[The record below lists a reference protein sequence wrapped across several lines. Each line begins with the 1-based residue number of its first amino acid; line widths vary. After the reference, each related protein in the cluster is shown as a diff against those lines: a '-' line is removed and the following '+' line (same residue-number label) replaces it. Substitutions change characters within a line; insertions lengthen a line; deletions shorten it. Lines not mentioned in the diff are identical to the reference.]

1 MSENQIGIFC
11 SDKPFDMKEVPVMK
25 ILAQYYT
32 PGVARSVLIPIIST
46 NTRGKKISLRA
57 LDWLVTNYAKKN
69 PQIRKVKPNDLPEKA
84 ESMYSEYKMWL
95 RKYRRAHFDP
105 FRRRNRITF
114 TLDNQTH
121 QTTVGQLNFM
131 YWASRH
137 GVLDYAHDHIEE
149 IEQDHS
155 ESSRDKNRLKTT
167 AHPPQTGKR
176 KRRQLSEAPVD
187 KVLIYNNPIT
197 VCFKPGGKNCQ

>member
-1 MSENQIGIFC
+1 MYHQKHIGIFC
-11 SDKPFDMKEVPVMK
+11 SDRPFDMKEVPVMK

-32 PGVARSVLIPIIST
+32 PHIVRTVLIPVIS
-46 NTRGKKISLRA
+46 NNNNEKKISLRA

-69 PQIRKVKPNDLPEKA
+69 PQIRKVKPRDMPEKA

-105 FRRRNRITF
+105 FRRRSRITF
-114 TLDNQTH
+114 TLDDQTY

-137 GVLDYAHDHIEE
+137 GVLDYAYAHIAD
-149 IEQDHS
+149 IEKDHS
-155 ESSRDKNRLKTT
+155 ESSRTKNLAKSAAANSCT
-167 AHPPQTGKR
+167 KR
-176 KRRQLSEAPVD
+176 KRRQLSEPPLD
-187 KVLIYNNPIT
+187 KVLIYSNPIT